1 MNNTTQKNRKKHRRY
16 NKRFAVLKNN
26 NQGMTMVEVLMGF
39 VLLVLMLG
47 MLSGIIALSS
57 RMFERS
63 VDLKR
68 AEESLQQA
76 VYKTTVTGSPVS
88 EETLKLTL
96 VQATEKREES
106 ATILLTSTKLYK
118 LTTADVLE
126 GAEEE
131 SLNMDFYYFRSESP
145 AGE

>member
-1 MNNTTQKNRKKHRRY
+1 
-16 NKRFAVLKNN
+16 
-26 NQGMTMVEVLMGF
+26 MVEVLMGF
-39 VLLVLMLG
+39 ALLVLMLG

-68 AEESLQQA
+68 AEESLQKA

-88 EETLKLTL
+88 EETLPLTL
-96 VQATEKREES
+96 EPDATMPGEHTPVPLS
-106 ATILLTSTKLYK
+106 AKLYK
-118 LTTADVLE
+118 LTTENVLE

-131 SLNMDFYYFRSESP
+131 SLNMDYFYFR
-145 AGE
+145 

>member
-1 MNNTTQKNRKKHRRY
+1 MNNITLKNRKKHRRY

-88 EETLKLTL
+88 EETLPLTL
-96 VQATEKREES
+96 EPDATMPGDHDQLSLS
-106 ATILLTSTKLYK
+106 AKLYK
-118 LTTADVLE
+118 LTTADVLD

>member
-1 MNNTTQKNRKKHRRY
+1 MIRTKFTQKHKNQSCFARR
-16 NKRFAVLKNN
+16 RLHPAGLKGNDR
-26 NQGMTMVEVLMGF
+26 GMTMVEVLMGF
-39 VLLVLMLG
+39 VLLLLMLG

-68 AEESLQQA
+68 AEESLQKA
-76 VYKTTVTGSPVS
+76 VYKNNVAGSPVPD
-88 EETLKLTL
+88 ETLPLTLTL
-96 VQATEKREES
+96 VPDATMPGDHAPLSLS
-106 ATILLTSTKLYK
+106 AKLYK

-131 SLNMDFYYFRSESP
+131 SLNMDFYYFK
-145 AGE
+145 